1 VRFAD
6 GVTTLAAQ
14 GVTRFVELGPDA
26 TLTALTQNCLPDAD
40 GILFVPTLRKHR
52 DEVDTAVS
60 ALASLHTT
68 GLAVDWNA
76 LLPGPHPLVELPTYA
91 FERHRYWLDPVI
103 NHSGHR
109 GDHPLL
115 STGINLADS
124 STVMATGRLSRR
136 VHPWLADLATSGGAL
151 IPGAVLTDL
160 ALHAGRAL
168 GAYHLDELHIDVPL
182 PLPAAG
188 ETEVQTVTEASDGED
203 RWSFALYARPLDPD
217 TDRTDELR
225 PWTRHAHGT
234 LVRVRNDEPAADAAV
249 GEEAWPPPGAVAIDP
264 EELYAALDAADGA
277 HPAARSLKAA
287 WRLGDEIHAEV
298 VLDENQEAGAA
309 RFAVHPALLDGAMVA
324 LTALGHPAPRLL
336 TWSGVTLHARAATS
350 VRVHITPSP
359 DAGAVLRL
367 LDGSGAPVL
376 TAQAVSVT
384 PHHIGDLPTGAPGHV
399 GDLYTVTWNPA
410 GPASRPAPSS
420 TTLLTGP
427 DDVLEDVSDTPYGE
441 LVVVPW
447 NPADPD
453 PDAVTALD
461 VHTSTAHALAL
472 LQRWLTDPR
481 AARSRLLV
489 VTRRAV
495 AVTGDEA
502 VADLAAAAVR
512 GLVKSA
518 QSENPGRF
526 LLLDTDVA
534 PSDDEIALGA
544 RLDQDDLA
552 LREGRLLVPSLT
564 RADGPRHTPAP
575 TRAETAPPSGDAAV
589 TFDPDRTVLVT
600 GGTGTVG
607 AAVVRHLV
615 THHGVRHLLLVTRRG
630 TDAPGTTELIAELAA
645 HGARTAVV
653 SCDAA
658 DRDALAEAIRMIP
671 EDHPLGAVV
680 HAAGLLDDGVIT
692 SLTPARLSTV
702 LRPKVD
708 AACNLRELTED
719 QRLSAFVMFSSAAA
733 TLASAGQGNYVAANS
748 FLDALASALRA
759 EGRPALSVAWGLW
772 EADSAMTRDLA
783 DTTHDRAARNG
794 IIALPTDD
802 ALALFDR
809 ALTHTGNTPVPLRV
823 DRTALRRTA
832 DRLPPLLRSL
842 TGRPILRTAA
852 APALGTSAPEGF
864 AHLPG
869 PRRRDA
875 VTDLVRSTLSTVLG
889 HAPGT
894 PIGLDLPFTQL
905 GLDSLTSL
913 ELRNNLS
920 RETGLPLPA
929 TLAFDCPTPR
939 AVADHLLAALSPL
952 AEERVPTFS
961 TAPHGGSGT
970 PADDPIVIVGM
981 GCRFPGGVESPEQLW
996 DVLLRGEDT
1005 IGEFPTDR
1013 GWSEVDLPGTPDLD
1027 YVRVGGFL
1035 DDVAGFDADFFGIS
1049 PREAL
1054 AMDPQQRLLLE
1065 TSWEAV
1071 ERAGIDPRSLR
1082 GSRVGVFTGTN
1093 GQDYPALLSMSEGD
1107 FGGYVGTGNAASVIT
1122 GRLAY
1127 VLGLE
1132 GPAVTVDTACSSS
1145 LVALHWAMRSLTSGE
1160 CTMALVAGVTVMSTP
1175 GAFVEF
1181 GRQGGLAGDGRCKAF
1196 AE

>member
-1 VRFAD
+1 MRVSHAFHSPLMEPMLADFRQVAEGIAYAPAPSIPVVSNVSGRVAADGELTTAEYWVRHVREAVRFAD
-6 GVTTLAAQ
+6 GITSLVGE

-26 TLTALTQNCLPDAD
+26 TLTALARNCLPDTD
-40 GILFVPTLRKHR
+40 GLLFVPTLRKHR
-52 DEVDTAVS
+52 DEAHTAVS

-68 GLAVDWNA
+68 GLTVDWNA
-76 LLPGPHPLVELPTYA
+76 LLPGPHPVVELPTYA

-103 NHSGHR
+103 DHPGHR

-115 STGINLADS
+115 SAGTNIADS
-124 STVMATGRLSRR
+124 TTVIATGRLSRR
-136 VHPWLADLATSGGAL
+136 TQPWLAGLATGGGSL
-151 IPGAVLTDL
+151 VPGSVLTDL
-160 ALHAGRAL
+160 ALHTGRAL
-168 GAYHLDELHIDVPL
+168 GAHHLDELHVDVPL
-182 PLPAAG
+182 PLPADG
-188 ETEVQTVTEASDGED
+188 EIEVQAVTEAGDGED
-203 RWSFALYARPLDPD
+203 HWSFALHARPFDPD
-217 TDRTDELR
+217 PDGAGELR

-234 LVRVRNDEPAADAAV
+234 LVRARNDEPTARATV
-249 GEEAWPPPGAVAIDP
+249 VEEAWPPPGAVPVDP
-264 EELYAALDAADGA
+264 QELYDALDATDDA
-277 HPAARSLKAA
+277 HPAPRTLRAV
-287 WRLGDEIHAEV
+287 WRAGDEIHAEV
-298 VLDENQEAGAA
+298 ALDESQEAHAA

-336 TWSGVTLHARAATS
+336 TWSGLTLHARAATS
-350 VRVHITPSP
+350 VRVRVSPTP
-359 DAGAVLRL
+359 DAGATLRL

-384 PHHIGDLPTGAPGHV
+384 PQHLEDLPTGAPGRA
-399 GDLYTVTWNPA
+399 GDLYTVTWTPA
-410 GPASRPAPSS
+410 GPASLPAPAS
-420 TTLLTGP
+420 TTFLTGP
-427 DDVLEDVSDTPYGE
+427 DDILEDVSDTPYGE

-447 NPADPD
+447 DSAGADA
-453 PDAVTALD
+453 DAVTALD

-502 VADLAAAAVR
+502 VTDLAAAAVR
-512 GLVKSA
+512 GLVRSA

-534 PSDDEIALGA
+534 PTDDEISLAG

-552 LREGRLLVPSLT
+552 LRKGRVLVPSLT
-564 RADGPRHTPAP
+564 RADGPRRTPAH
-575 TRAETAPPSGDAAV
+575 TRADTGPHTGDTAL

-607 AAVVRHLV
+607 AATVRHLV
-615 THHGVRHLLLVTRRG
+615 TRHGVRHLLLVTRRG
-630 TDAPGTTELIAELAA
+630 MDAPNAVELIAELAA
-645 HGARTAVV
+645 HGARTTIVG
-653 SCDAA
+653 CDAA
-658 DRDALAEAIRMIP
+658 DRDALAEVIRAIP

-680 HAAGLLDDGVIT
+680 HAAGVLDDGVIT

-719 QRLSAFVMFSSAAA
+719 HHLSAFVMFSSAAA
-733 TLASAGQGNYVAANS
+733 TLAGPGQGNYVAANS

-759 EGRPALSVAWGLW
+759 EGRPALSIAWGLW
-772 EADSAMTRDLA
+772 EADSAMTRNLA
-783 DTTHDRAARNG
+783 DTTHDRATRTG
-794 IIALPTDD
+794 ITALPTGD
-802 ALALFDR
+802 ALALLDR

-823 DRTALRRTA
+823 DRAALRRTA
-832 DRLPPLLRSL
+832 DRVPPLLRFL
-842 TGRPILRTAA
+842 TGRPALRTAA
-852 APALGTSAPEGF
+852 ASALGASASEGY
-864 AHLPG
+864 AHLPE

-913 ELRNNLS
+913 ELRNSLS
-920 RETGLPLPA
+920 RATGLPLPA

-939 AVADHLLAALSPL
+939 AVADHLLTALGTVAGENAATPSPD
-952 AEERVPTFS
+952 AY
-961 TAPHGGSGT
+961 GGSGT

-1005 IGEFPTDR
+1005 IGEFPADR
-1013 GWSEVDLPGTPDLD
+1013 GWSEVDMPGTPDPD
-1027 YVRVGGFL
+1027 YVRLGGFL
-1035 DDVAGFDADFFGIS
+1035 DDVAGFDAEFFGIS

-1054 AMDPQQRLLLE
+1054 AMD
-1065 TSWEAV
+1065 
-1071 ERAGIDPRSLR
+1071 
-1082 GSRVGVFTGTN
+1082 
-1093 GQDYPALLSMSEGD
+1093 
-1107 FGGYVGTGNAASVIT
+1107 
-1122 GRLAY
+1122 
-1127 VLGLE
+1127 
-1132 GPAVTVDTACSSS
+1132 
-1145 LVALHWAMRSLTSGE
+1145 
-1160 CTMALVAGVTVMSTP
+1160 
-1175 GAFVEF
+1175 
-1181 GRQGGLAGDGRCKAF
+1181 
-1196 AE
+1196 